1 MPEAIL
7 ERILLVS
14 SNENDKILDPF
25 LGSGTTVVAAK
36 KLKRQFMGFEISPEY
51 WEQCRKRIEKTETTD
66 LLSYGHVPN
75 ERK

>member
-14 SNENDKILDPF
+14 SNEGEKVFDPF

-36 KLKRQFMGFEISPEY
+36 KMNRQFMGFELSPEY
-51 WEQCRKRIEKTETTD
+51 WEQCQKRLEKTEQR
-66 LLSYGHVPN
+66 LL
-75 ERK
+75 